1 MSSFW
6 VSGCKGSSGLFILV
20 QFFLFNLQLQHDG
33 IKLHVQIVG
42 SFQFALVVLPDVQCV
57 PVQRQLQKKKHKDVN
72 TQKNTFICLVFVF
85 FFFFWVKPEFFSA
98 SFDQFLVQSVETRA
112 LRLDFFKVV
121 PHLVPPLHLR
131 RQRQSKTH
139 WLRAFERSKTE
150 ASIGSR
156 SITNTT
162 V

>member
-72 TQKNTFICLVFVF
+72 TQKNTFICSVFVFVF
-85 FFFFWVKPEFFSA
+85 FFLGSNL
-98 SFDQFLVQSVETRA
+98 SSS
-112 LRLDFFKVV
+112 
-121 PHLVPPLHLR
+121 LR
-131 RQRQSKTH
+131 RLISSSSSLWRHVPSDLIFSKWCLTSSLH
-139 WLRAFERSKTE
+139 ST
-150 ASIGSR
+150 
-156 SITNTT
+156 
-162 V
+162 